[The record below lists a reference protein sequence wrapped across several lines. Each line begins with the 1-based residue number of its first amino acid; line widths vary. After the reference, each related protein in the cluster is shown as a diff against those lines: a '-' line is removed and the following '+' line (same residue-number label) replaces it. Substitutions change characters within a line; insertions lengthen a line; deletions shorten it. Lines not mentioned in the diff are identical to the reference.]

1 MHLFHRLCQ
10 RTPIAIAIALGLS
23 IASPSLADDLSAL
36 CEQFPQNSQCRGYVP
51 KDVRSGKTKDST
63 TGLPI
68 VSIEGDWRVPNL
80 DVPWS
85 EAVIFKDPFDGG
97 TPTVFDRNFAGDSYW
112 SGSQTGVLTKWTLKN
127 IGVFAYK
134 KTRNCGFLTCRDS
147 TDTSVVGKTL
157 EIKISDKIF
166 RIEGEDGVFLVSD
179 ELSKALANAP
189 VGQAIIR
196 VNLAGSGASSTN
208 PIGEKTV
215 QSWKRIYQAPAT
227 TPTDVKP

>member
-1 MHLFHRLCQ
+1 MYCFYHLYQ
-10 RTPIAIAIALGLS
+10 KTPIAIAVVLGMAIS
-23 IASPSLADDLSAL
+23 SPSLAQDLSVL
-36 CEQFPQNSQCRGYVP
+36 CEQFPQNSRCNGYVP
-51 KDVRSGKTKDST
+51 QDVRSGKTKDSA
-63 TGLPI
+63 TGLSI

-85 EAVIFKDPFDGG
+85 EAVMFKDPFDGG
-97 TPTVFDRNFAGDSYW
+97 TPTVFDRNFSGDSYW

-134 KTRNCGFLTCRDS
+134 KTRNCGFFTCSDS
-147 TDTSVVGKTL
+147 IDTSVVGKTL

-166 RIEGEDGVFLVSD
+166 RIEGEDGMFSVND
-179 ELSKALANAP
+179 ELKQALANAP

-215 QSWKRIYQAPAT
+215 QAWKRIYQVST
-227 TPTDVKP
+227 TTSVDVKP